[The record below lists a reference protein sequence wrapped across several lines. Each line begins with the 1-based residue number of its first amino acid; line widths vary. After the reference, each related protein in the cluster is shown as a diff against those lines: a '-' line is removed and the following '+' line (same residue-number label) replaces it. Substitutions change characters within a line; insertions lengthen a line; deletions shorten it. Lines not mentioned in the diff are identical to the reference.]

1 MFIGCTIKSVPNP
14 SFSHNIVIYM
24 ALVICLYLRVNRLI
38 YLSMSRSHLF
48 INKSVILIFVRL
60 FCLRQ
65 FTKCIN
71 VLFYPKLW
79 VNFTFSTEWFCYL
92 LDDKKHLRQNQMR
105 TKTKLGI
112 NYLNVIKK
120 LLWLKLSHSSWS
132 FGFPFPKLHF
142 MHSLSFLSLHYKLFI
157 RCFYQH
163 KVAMSVQE
171 KTIHTQMSC
180 FCTKWAWFI
189 NVWFLFTE
197 LYCDSV
203 LQKIMIVVF
212 LTLGPF
218 ILALPA
224 CWTVILECFPTATI
238 PVSRLLFSPSRIQES
253 HLEAST
259 LWGKSSTLLKFL
271 IP

>member
-71 VLFYPKLW
+71 VLFHPKLSW
-79 VNFTFSTEWFCYL
+79 VNFTFSTGWFFYL
-92 LDDKKHLRQNQMR
+92 SGDKKHLRQNQMR
-105 TKTKLGI
+105 TKTELGI

-120 LLWLKLSHSSWS
+120 LLWLKRSHSSWS

-142 MHSLSFLSLHYKLFI
+142 MHTMYSLSVSFLFITNYSLDVSISTKWQGACMNKLFTH
-157 RCFYQH
+157 RCRAFVL
-163 KVAMSVQE
+163 KR
-171 KTIHTQMSC
+171 
-180 FCTKWAWFI
+180 AWFI
-189 NVWFLFTE
+189 NVWFLFTD
-197 LYCDSV
+197 L
-203 LQKIMIVVF
+203 
-212 LTLGPF
+212 
-218 ILALPA
+218 
-224 CWTVILECFPTATI
+224 
-238 PVSRLLFSPSRIQES
+238 
-253 HLEAST
+253 
-259 LWGKSSTLLKFL
+259 
-271 IP
+271 

>member
-1 MFIGCTIKSVPNP
+1 
-14 SFSHNIVIYM
+14 M

-65 FTKCIN
+65 FIKCIN
-71 VLFYPKLW
+71 VLFHPKLW
-79 VNFTFSTEWFCYL
+79 VNFTFSTGWFCYL

-142 MHSLSFLSLHYKLFI
+142 MHSLSFFSLHYKLFI
-157 RCFYQH
+157 RCFHQQ
-163 KVAMSVQE
+163 KVATSVHEQ
-171 KTIHTQMSC
+171 TIHTQMSC
-180 FCTKWAWFI
+180 FCTKWTWFI
-189 NVWFLFTE
+189 NVWFLFTD
-197 LYCDSV
+197 L
-203 LQKIMIVVF
+203 
-212 LTLGPF
+212 
-218 ILALPA
+218 
-224 CWTVILECFPTATI
+224 
-238 PVSRLLFSPSRIQES
+238 
-253 HLEAST
+253 
-259 LWGKSSTLLKFL
+259 
-271 IP
+271 